1 MSNILLVDTLIRRNV
16 MDIVYLAA
24 LAALFGL
31 ALALIKGFAR
41 LAGRSA

>member
-1 MSNILLVDTLIRRNV
+1 

>member
-1 MSNILLVDTLIRRNV
+1 

-31 ALALIKGFAR
+31 SWLSPRAAR
-41 LAGRSA
+41 DLTGGRA

>member
-1 MSNILLVDTLIRRNV
+1 

-24 LAALFGL
+24 LVALFGL

-41 LAGRSA
+41 LAGRNA